1 MIYTYDIYID
11 GIYRLW
17 YIHIYM
23 IWCMYY
29 MVYIGYM
36 HDIVYIG
43 YIDDMISI
51 VYGIYTIWYRA
62 GPVARSKYELGGS
75 RK

>member
-1 MIYTYDIYID
+1 MVYSMIYTYDIYID

-29 MVYIGYM
+29 MVYIK
-36 HDIVYIG
+36 
-43 YIDDMISI
+43 
-51 VYGIYTIWYRA
+51 YGIYRIH
-62 GPVARSKYELGGS
+62 ARYCIH
-75 RK
+75 RIY

>member
-1 MIYTYDIYID
+1 
-11 GIYRLW
+11 
-17 YIHIYM
+17 
-23 IWCMYY
+23 